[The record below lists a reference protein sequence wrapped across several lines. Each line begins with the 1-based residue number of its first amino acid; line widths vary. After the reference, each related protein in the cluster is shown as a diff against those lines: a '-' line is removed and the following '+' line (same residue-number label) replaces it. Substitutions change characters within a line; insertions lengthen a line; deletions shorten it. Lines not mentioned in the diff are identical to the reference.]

1 MGSVFIIV
9 QKIIFNAAFER
20 LNKDREGE
28 VKITFTVPLS
38 DEQIARTVPIQTPLK
53 IVVLNDITEGNIDEE
68 QNQGCCDL

>member
-1 MGSVFIIV
+1 M

-28 VKITFTVPLS
+28 VKITFAVPLS

-53 IVVLNDITEGNIDEE
+53 IVVLTDESTEGNSNEE
-68 QNQGCCDL
+68 QDKGREDL

>member
-1 MGSVFIIV
+1 MASVFIM

-38 DEQIARTVPIQTPLK
+38 DEQIARQVPIQTVLK
-53 IVVLNDITEGNIDEE
+53 IVVLTDGFTEGNSNTE
-68 QNQGCCDL
+68 QDTGCQDL